1 MIRAVIFSM
10 ILGALAPVS
19 FGCDDVE
26 HQTQN
31 PQNTQPEQIEA
42 QRVTQAVSQVERW
55 QSDIDAMIKRLCD
68 PKSELP
74 PDSKLCD

>member
-1 MIRAVIFSM
+1 MIRVVIFSM
-10 ILGALAPVS
+10 ILGALAPLS

-31 PQNTQPEQIEA
+31 TQPKQAEVIEQ

-55 QSDIDAMIKRLCD
+55 QSDIAKMVERLCD

>member
-1 MIRAVIFSM
+1 MIRVVIFSM
-10 ILGALAPVS
+10 ILGLFVAPLS
-19 FGCDDVE
+19 FACDDVE

-31 PQNTQPEQIEA
+31 TQPEQIEV
-42 QRVTQAVSQVERW
+42 QRVTSAVARVEAWQAQINAMVE
-55 QSDIDAMIKRLCD
+55 RLCD